1 MAFVPQKSANL
12 TGMEFAHVLNRS
24 VGADL
29 APVDLNIILSRS
41 RDGSQALASGEL
53 ASAFDWGSEQRGAEQ
68 KYFFTIPAALKQGE
82 TYYLILRP
90 DEGISL
96 DFAGSMALQFSNAD
110 GDFQQALAEPM
121 GALREGLS
129 YTAHFDSRD
138 GGTLNSVSLPWVVD
152 WEQYPEAKTL
162 RLKVIQ
168 PDASEQVIGQAEL
181 MSAFALKDDPRG
193 ESYQVTFEKPVDLAP
208 GRQYLVQVEFV
219 EGPGAIAL
227 YGSTQA
233 KESSWDD
240 PLPVGLYGL
249 SPYDY
254 NQGLFRTELNFEMYW
269 DDNAEKLKRF
279 IGNLDQADYLF
290 ISSNRQWGT
299 TTRVPERYPLTS
311 YYYRNLLGCPEDKD
325 VLWCYRVAEPGMFEG
340 ELGFTLVK
348 VVQSDPNLGSFKI
361 NTQFAEEA
369 FTVYDHPKV
378 LIFQKWPDY
387 NPDAVRSM
395 LSSVDLST
403 VVHVTPKQ
411 AGKNPG
417 SLLLPEDRLAQQR
430 AGGTWSDLFHSD
442 ALFNR
447 WPWLAA
453 VLWYVTITLLGWA
466 VLPLVTLG
474 LGSLPDKG
482 YPFARLV
489 GMLLAAYLTWMIGS
503 AGISVTRTTISL
515 VLLLL
520 LAGNGLLFWK
530 QKIDLRQVWQS
541 NRRYILIAEGI
552 FLAFF
557 LIDLFI
563 RLGNPDLWHPYKGG
577 EKPMDF
583 SYFQAVLK
591 STTFPPYDPWFAGGY
606 INYYYYGFV
615 VVGVLVKWLGIEPSI
630 AYNLILPTLFAF
642 VGVGAFSI
650 GWNLFAG
657 QVRTLRRPFGKA
669 TDAMESDPPGQD
681 QELVL
686 ENELS
691 EVQLVVE
698 YQEEEPS
705 LPGEDKFKPLFAG
718 LSASL
723 AMLILGNLG
732 TVRMIIQG
740 FQRMAAPGGSPDAG
754 NLFQRWG
761 WFFQGIGRFIQGSP
775 LPYPPGDWYWIPS
788 RAIPGNVIT
797 EFPFFTFLYADLHAH
812 MIALPITLLGLAWV
826 LSILKGRWKWQAQGN
841 LPTWVHFGTTFLLG
855 ALALGALR
863 PTNTWDFPTYLLIG
877 ALAVIYTFVRHGM
890 AEFKE
895 QGSLK
900 LLWKLLFI
908 LVVMGILTWG
918 LYQPFG
924 KWYGAGYTSIM
935 RWTIDEHTP
944 VGSYLVHWGLFFF
957 VIVTW
962 LVWETLDWMA
972 KTPVSHLNKLRKYLG
987 VIYGGLALLAG
998 LTILLLALGAS
1009 IAWLALPLAAWA
1021 GILLL
1026 RPGQPDEKRL
1036 VLFLVGSGLV
1046 LTLFVEV
1053 FVLEGDIGRMNTVF
1067 KFYLQ
1072 AWTMFAISAAAGL
1085 MWMLADILANWTQ
1098 TAWRVWR
1105 VVLGTLVFGAALFP
1119 LLAGADKIGDRM
1131 SSTASHTL
1139 DGMVYMQSSIYSDQ
1153 GKDMNLDQDYQ
1164 AIQWMLENVEGSP
1177 VIAEAN
1183 TPEYRWGSRFTINT
1197 GLPGV
1202 VGWNWHQRQ
1211 QRSVVTSE
1219 WVTTRVEAI
1228 TSFYTTSDRN
1238 EVEDFLRR
1246 YDVKYIVV
1254 GQLEQAF
1261 YPGPGLE
1268 KFEEWDGDLWQSV
1281 YRQDETVIY
1290 QTLLD
1295 GQ

>member
-1 MAFVPQKSANL
+1 
-12 TGMEFAHVLNRS
+12 
-24 VGADL
+24 
-29 APVDLNIILSRS
+29 
-41 RDGSQALASGEL
+41 
-53 ASAFDWGSEQRGAEQ
+53 
-68 KYFFTIPAALKQGE
+68 
-82 TYYLILRP
+82 
-90 DEGISL
+90 
-96 DFAGSMALQFSNAD
+96 
-110 GDFQQALAEPM
+110 
-121 GALREGLS
+121 
-129 YTAHFDSRD
+129 
-138 GGTLNSVSLPWVVD
+138 
-152 WEQYPEAKTL
+152 
-162 RLKVIQ
+162 
-168 PDASEQVIGQAEL
+168 
-181 MSAFALKDDPRG
+181 
-193 ESYQVTFEKPVDLAP
+193 
-208 GRQYLVQVEFV
+208 
-219 EGPGAIAL
+219 
-227 YGSTQA
+227 
-233 KESSWDD
+233 
-240 PLPVGLYGL
+240 
-249 SPYDY
+249 
-254 NQGLFRTELNFEMYW
+254 
-269 DDNAEKLKRF
+269 
-279 IGNLDQADYLF
+279 
-290 ISSNRQWGT
+290 
-299 TTRVPERYPLTS
+299 
-311 YYYRNLLGCPEDKD
+311 
-325 VLWCYRVAEPGMFEG
+325 
-340 ELGFTLVK
+340 
-348 VVQSDPNLGSFKI
+348 
-361 NTQFAEEA
+361 
-369 FTVYDHPKV
+369 
-378 LIFQKWPDY
+378 
-387 NPDAVRSM
+387 
-395 LSSVDLST
+395 
-403 VVHVTPKQ
+403 
-411 AGKNPG
+411 
-417 SLLLPEDRLAQQR
+417 
-430 AGGTWSDLFHSD
+430 
-442 ALFNR
+442 
-447 WPWLAA
+447 
-453 VLWYVTITLLGWA
+453 
-466 VLPLVTLG
+466 
-474 LGSLPDKG
+474 
-482 YPFARLV
+482 
-489 GMLLAAYLTWMIGS
+489 
-503 AGISVTRTTISL
+503 
-515 VLLLL
+515 
-520 LAGNGLLFWK
+520 
-530 QKIDLRQVWQS
+530 
-541 NRRYILIAEGI
+541 
-552 FLAFF
+552 
-557 LIDLFI
+557 
-563 RLGNPDLWHPYKGG
+563 
-577 EKPMDF
+577 
-583 SYFQAVLK
+583 
-591 STTFPPYDPWFAGGY
+591 
-606 INYYYYGFV
+606 
-615 VVGVLVKWLGIEPSI
+615 
-630 AYNLILPTLFAF
+630 
-642 VGVGAFSI
+642 
-650 GWNLFAG
+650 
-657 QVRTLRRPFGKA
+657 
-669 TDAMESDPPGQD
+669 
-681 QELVL
+681 
-686 ENELS
+686 
-691 EVQLVVE
+691 
-698 YQEEEPS
+698 
-705 LPGEDKFKPLFAG
+705 
-718 LSASL
+718 
-723 AMLILGNLG
+723 
-732 TVRMIIQG
+732 
-740 FQRMAAPGGSPDAG
+740 
-754 NLFQRWG
+754 
-761 WFFQGIGRFIQGSP
+761 
-775 LPYPPGDWYWIPS
+775 
-788 RAIPGNVIT
+788 
-797 EFPFFTFLYADLHAH
+797 
-812 MIALPITLLGLAWV
+812 
-826 LSILKGRWKWQAQGN
+826 
-841 LPTWVHFGTTFLLG
+841 
-855 ALALGALR
+855 
-863 PTNTWDFPTYLLIG
+863 
-877 ALAVIYTFVRHGM
+877 VIYTFVRHGM